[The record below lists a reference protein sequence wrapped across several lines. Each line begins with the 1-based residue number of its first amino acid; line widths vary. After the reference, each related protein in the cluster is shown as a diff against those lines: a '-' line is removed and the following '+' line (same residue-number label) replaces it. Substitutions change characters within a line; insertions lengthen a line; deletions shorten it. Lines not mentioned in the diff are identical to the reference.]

1 MSEEVGN
8 GIIGQRG
15 GDITTIGKGEYRLG
29 DSVRGEKILR

>member
-15 GDITTIGKGEYRLG
+15 RDATIIGQRGGDIAIIGKGE
-29 DSVRGEKILR
+29 